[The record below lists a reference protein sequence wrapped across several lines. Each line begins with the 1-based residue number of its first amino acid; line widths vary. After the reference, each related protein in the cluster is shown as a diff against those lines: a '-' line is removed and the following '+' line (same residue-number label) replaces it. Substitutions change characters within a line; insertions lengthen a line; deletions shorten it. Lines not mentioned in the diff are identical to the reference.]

1 MGIVAAVGIL
11 AVLVLKQGSGDTLE
25 SVQVWMC
32 IRTAVLVHVC
42 CWCSAALGIRRLGGR
57 KGVCVCARA
66 YPCMHAQACAARACA
81 RALNCQGR

>member
-32 IRTAVLVHVC
+32 IRTAALVHVC
-42 CWCSAALGIRRLGGR
+42 
-57 KGVCVCARA
+57 
-66 YPCMHAQACAARACA
+66 
-81 RALNCQGR
+81 